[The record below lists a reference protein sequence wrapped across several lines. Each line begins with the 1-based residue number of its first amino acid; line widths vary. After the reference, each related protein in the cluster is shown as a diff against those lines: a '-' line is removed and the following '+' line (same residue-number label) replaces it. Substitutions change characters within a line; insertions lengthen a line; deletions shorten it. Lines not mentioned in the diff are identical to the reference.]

1 MTYWGNDY
9 DKQKNGLT
17 KFDFWNAQEGTD
29 AYNQRCNALERSR
42 LLSLDGFRELLNVMG
57 PRSVI
62 QDTIDESNSR
72 IKQLEADIATQ
83 NKTNEKLMAKIED
96 VEYPARE

>member
-96 VEYPARE
+96 VEYSARE

>member
-1 MTYWGNDY
+1 
-9 DKQKNGLT
+9 
-17 KFDFWNAQEGTD
+17 
-29 AYNQRCNALERSR
+29 
-42 LLSLDGFRELLNVMG
+42 LSLDGFRELLNVMG

-83 NKTNEKLMAKIED
+83 NKTNEKLIAKIED
-96 VEYPARE
+96 VEYSAREARRALVET